1 MPNTCLLWNITSRKN
16 SENITKFLR
25 HLNHIYLA
33 ILNLLPPSLL
43 ETESNTGNLKLSTL
57 QLLVCLMKWFFT
69 WKHWRNHTQQ
79 MHYVRFLANL
89 SSWNRSKII
98 IHKFTHKPIKII
110 ISLVKEGQSY
120 NNYNYLNDIVKEDT
134 TH

>member
-1 MPNTCLLWNITSRKN
+1 MCQIHVCFGLWKITSGKN
-16 SENITKFLR
+16 SENTENITKFLR

-43 ETESNTGNLKLSTL
+43 ETESNTGILKLSTL
-57 QLLVCLMKWFFT
+57 QLLVCLFNSILQLT
-69 WKHWRNHTQQ
+69 
-79 MHYVRFLANL
+79 HYVRFLANL

-98 IHKFTHKPIKII
+98 IHKFTHKHIKII

-120 NNYNYLNDIVKEDT
+120 NNFLNNIVKEDT
-134 TH
+134 THYRNTF

>member
-1 MPNTCLLWNITSRKN
+1 MPNTCLLWKITSGKN

-43 ETESNTGNLKLSTL
+43 ETESNTGILKLSTL
-57 QLLVCLMKWFFT
+57 QLLVCLFNSILQLT
-69 WKHWRNHTQQ
+69 
-79 MHYVRFLANL
+79 HYVRFLANL

-98 IHKFTHKPIKII
+98 IHKFTHKHIKII

-120 NNYNYLNDIVKEDT
+120 NNFLNNIVKEDT
-134 TH
+134 THYRNTF